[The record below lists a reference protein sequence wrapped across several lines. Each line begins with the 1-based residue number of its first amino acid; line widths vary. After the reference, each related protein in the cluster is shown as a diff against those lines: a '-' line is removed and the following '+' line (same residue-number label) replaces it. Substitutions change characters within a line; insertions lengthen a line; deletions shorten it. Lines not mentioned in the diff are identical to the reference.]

1 MPSLH
6 TPTQAHSRTCA
17 HSHACMHP
25 CVCSD
30 TYPHTVTRMH
40 AQLYIRSPSN
50 THPHMPDTCAHS
62 RTQVLTHTRKRTYKR
77 PLSHSHRVA
86 CAAWHILPHAARR
99 RTGGARHRPAS
110 RALPCT
116 EPGDKYKETAKT
128 ETRTKPE
135 KGEEDS
141 HRPSLSLRGE

>member
-30 TYPHTVTRMH
+30 TYPHIHCHTHARTIIHTLSLKHTPTHARHVRTLPYTGAHTH
-40 AQLYIRSPSN
+40 AQ
-50 THPHMPDTCAHS
+50 THLQTAI
-62 RTQVLTHTRKRTYKR
+62 V
-77 PLSHSHRVA
+77 SHRVA
-86 CAAWHILPHAARR
+86 CAAWHILPHTARG

-141 HRPSLSLRGE
+141 NRPSLSLRGE